1 MVAHGAVLFETRRSL
16 CGIGQEMCA
25 RLYARIS
32 GENEAGS
39 LSFRPGIGDENC
51 GRNDWENVFSNTL
64 RNNRKRDA
72 EAGHSTRGSH
82 RDNLLLFL
90 DTRPARSC
98 ASQGQLRSL
107 ALALRLCAVQCLAG
121 TRRGDMV
128 LLVDDAFSELDD
140 DRIARVYPLVRE
152 CGQVF
157 MATPSDRLPL
167 EVGMPQ
173 YVLGAGTVTAR

>member
-1 MVAHGAVLFETRRSL
+1 
-16 CGIGQEMCA
+16 
-25 RLYARIS
+25 
-32 GENEAGS
+32 
-39 LSFRPGIGDENC
+39 
-51 GRNDWENVFSNTL
+51 
-64 RNNRKRDA
+64 
-72 EAGHSTRGSH
+72 
-82 RDNLLLFL
+82 
-90 DTRPARSC
+90 
-98 ASQGQLRSL
+98 LRSL